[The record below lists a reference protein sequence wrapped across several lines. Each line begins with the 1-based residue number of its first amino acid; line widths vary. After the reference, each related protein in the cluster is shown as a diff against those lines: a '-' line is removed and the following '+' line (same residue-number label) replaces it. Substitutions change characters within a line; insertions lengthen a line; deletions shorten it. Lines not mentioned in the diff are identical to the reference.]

1 MNDNEKRR
9 TGYLHATDE
18 LRKLIIENPD
28 LPMLVMAGEDCN
40 SGYYGY
46 MTCGDVYC
54 RIGEFLDC
62 DQTVNDERVYTD
74 RDEFEEDL
82 EDRLYDPELHDG
94 MTDEMWDHLVQDE
107 VAEYDP
113 FWKKCII
120 VYVDN

>member
-28 LPMLVMAGEDCN
+28 LPMLVMAGEECSIGDWSWMIC
-40 SGYYGY
+40 GYVR
-46 MTCGDVYC
+46 CV
-54 RIGEFLDC
+54 IGEFLDC
-62 DQTVNDERVYTD
+62 DQTVNDERVYID
-74 RDEFEEDL
+74 RNDFEADL
-82 EDRLYDPELHDG
+82 ENNLYDPELHDG
-94 MTDEMWDHLVQDE
+94 MTDEMWNHLVQAE

-120 VYVDN
+120 LYVDN